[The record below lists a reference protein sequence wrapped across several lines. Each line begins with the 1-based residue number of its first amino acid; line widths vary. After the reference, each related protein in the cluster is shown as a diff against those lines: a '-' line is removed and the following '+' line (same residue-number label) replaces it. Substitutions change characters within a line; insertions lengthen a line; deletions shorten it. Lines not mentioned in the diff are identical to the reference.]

1 MTLSG
6 AMPRPSL
13 DRVALHSRNG
23 HRVLIGSA
31 LVLLIA
37 FLTLTA
43 VLFVWPATNAP
54 QRVNAI
60 VVLGGSGDRVAK
72 GVALARAGYA
82 PMLLISDHDE
92 APCPKSEDHFQ
103 VICFNP
109 DPPNTQVEARY
120 LARVADARHWHR
132 LLVVPSVPQTTRA
145 RIRLKRCYKG
155 TLLFDPASPG
165 GIGTWIY
172 SIAYEWGSLLKA
184 LVQRG
189 C

>member
-1 MTLSG
+1 M
-6 AMPRPSL
+6 
-13 DRVALHSRNG
+13 ALLWNVR
-23 HRVLIGSA
+23 HRALFGSA
-31 LVLLIA
+31 FALLIA

-82 PMLLISDHDE
+82 PVLLISDHEE
-92 APCPKSEDHFQ
+92 APCPKSEEHFQ

-109 DPPNTQVEARY
+109 DPPNTQGEAQY
-120 LARVADARHWHR
+120 VARVAEARHWHR

-145 RIRLKRCYKG
+145 RIRFDRCYKG
-155 TLLFDPASPG
+155 TLLFDPSSPG
-165 GIGTWIY
+165 SIGSWIY
-172 SIAYEWGSLLKA
+172 NIVYEWGSLLKA
-184 LVQRG
+184 LVQPG